1 MNQAGMPPMNSGM
14 ASALAASASLP
25 TTKEDILASLGATE
39 IPTSVSLYPIDFSAK
54 EKITAYLDEWNT
66 NLDTKDKV
74 IYTDLA
80 AIVTSISGSIM
91 DGITMVLIA
100 FAAISLVV
108 SLIMIGIITYISV
121 MERTKEIGVLRAL
134 GARKK
139 DITRVF
145 NAETF
150 IIGACSGLLGIGI
163 TYLLTFPVNA
173 ILYNLTELTNVA
185 QLNPLHALALGIISV
200 VLTMLGGFIPAKMAA
215 KKDPV
220 TALRSE

>member
-1 MNQAGMPPMNSGM
+1 M
-14 ASALAASASLP
+14 
-25 TTKEDILASLGATE
+25 
-39 IPTSVSLYPIDFSAK
+39 
-54 EKITAYLDEWNT
+54 
-66 NLDTKDKV
+66 
-74 IYTDLA
+74 
-80 AIVTSISGSIM
+80 
-91 DGITMVLIA
+91 
-100 FAAISLVV
+100 
-108 SLIMIGIITYISV
+108 
-121 MERTKEIGVLRAL
+121 
-134 GARKK
+134 
-139 DITRVF
+139 F